1 MVLRL
6 TARARE
12 RLSADSLW
20 CYFHNGRLMAGVAHP
35 SEEVLASFVDRNGI
49 VDDGG
54 RPLKLVLARLRKTH
68 KAEWYRRTNGQM
80 EQFAIGHTAE
90 VAANHYADIP
100 ALRDLHEETV
110 AAGLQDA
117 LDVALIPRVVLP
129 EAEALMRNA
138 PASADLPMPPDEVI
152 AFLDG
157 SQDLWLASCSGFY
170 ASPFGDKG
178 HPCPV
183 PFWGCL
189 DCGNAVITSRK
200 LPSLIAFLSFMVA
213 QRESL
218 HATDWAAKFGRAH
231 RRIAE
236 QILPAF
242 PPAVVAA
249 AHSIAASQAGLLCL
263 PPEASAV

>member
-1 MVLRL
+1 M
-6 TARARE
+6 
-12 RLSADSLW
+12 
-20 CYFHNGRLMAGVAHP
+20 
-35 SEEVLASFVDRNGI
+35 
-49 VDDGG
+49 
-54 RPLKLVLARLRKTH
+54 
-68 KAEWYRRTNGQM
+68 
-80 EQFAIGHTAE
+80 
-90 VAANHYADIP
+90 
-100 ALRDLHEETV
+100 HEETV

-117 LDVALIPRVVLP
+117 LDAALIPRVVLP

-138 PASADLPMPPDEVI
+138 PQSADLPMPPDEVI

-200 LPSLIAFLSFMVA
+200 LPSLIAFLSFMTA

-218 HATDWAAKFGRAH
+218 HAGGLGRQVRSSAPAH
-231 RRIAE
+231 RRANSSRVSAGGGCRRI
-236 QILPAF
+236 QHCGQP
-242 PPAVVAA
+242 
-249 AHSIAASQAGLLCL
+249 AGLLCL
-263 PPEASAV
+263 PPEASAA